1 MCNFPAFILRCL
13 ARVSFPSRLY
23 YFIIKKQSYF
33 HFDKKRN
40 INYTSAFERQKKKKS
55 KAQRP
60 GGDMPSANGG
70 SLGGAEMMGDPAHPL
85 FGTLVLFTFSAELT
99 LCIIK

>member
-1 MCNFPAFILRCL
+1 
-13 ARVSFPSRLY
+13 
-23 YFIIKKQSYF
+23 
-33 HFDKKRN
+33 
-40 INYTSAFERQKKKKS
+40 
-55 KAQRP
+55 
-60 GGDMPSANGG
+60 MPSANGG

>member
-1 MCNFPAFILRCL
+1 M
-13 ARVSFPSRLY
+13 
-23 YFIIKKQSYF
+23 IKKGISTILLLL
-33 HFDKKRN
+33 KGR
-40 INYTSAFERQKKKKS
+40 KKKKS

-70 SLGGAEMMGDPAHPL
+70 SLGGGEMMGDPAHPL